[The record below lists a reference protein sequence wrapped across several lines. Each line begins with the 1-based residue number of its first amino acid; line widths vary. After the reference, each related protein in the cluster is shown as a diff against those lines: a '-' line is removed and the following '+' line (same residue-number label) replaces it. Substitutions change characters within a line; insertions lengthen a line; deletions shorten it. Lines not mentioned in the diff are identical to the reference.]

1 MLVSALRLETC
12 LNYWQLLQ
20 ISLIIFSYFF
30 SNCFYAAYHYY
41 EACTERDIHIR
52 ISLSSSDS
60 PVGIP
65 RTCTCPRILT
75 SSLHSSHGAL
85 VGFLTW
91 LKQTITTITRRTL
104 SLFCTAL
111 LIFLF
116 FFYFGK
122 IKGMLHVH
130 LKMKYRTQVL
140 PSRLEIFR
148 ENCYLF
154 NFFNVKKLSGILILW
169 ITII

>member
-1 MLVSALRLETC
+1 MWGKV
-12 LNYWQLLQ
+12 Y
-20 ISLIIFSYFF
+20 IFSAEIRNQPFMLASLSFTKRNLFKLLTIITDIFNNFFIFF

-116 FFYFGK
+116 F
-122 IKGMLHVH
+122 
-130 LKMKYRTQVL
+130 
-140 PSRLEIFR
+140 
-148 ENCYLF
+148 LF
-154 NFFNVKKLSGILILW
+154 W
-169 ITII
+169 